1 LNFNVFVQHRLHKSP
16 VLQPADRLQ
25 QCFNLFQSNEPN
37 RLRKLPN
44 IPDNMPDSFFEMLEG
59 AMKYR
64 PKTRCTAGELLEG
77 EFAQFHIHHDE
88 NQTATSE
95 DEQDDALVESA
106 DDFPPRKSMARTKS
120 VLLQGAVGRHSTFL
134 GYQSFE
140 RSLTTLLATM
150 LPKEQCKNLVTT
162 LRGQSHTESV
172 NRQDAKIT
180 NASKLQVIPVSEL
193 VKVIEE
199 MGTNE
204 SGEV

>member
-1 LNFNVFVQHRLHKSP
+1 
-16 VLQPADRLQ
+16 
-25 QCFNLFQSNEPN
+25 
-37 RLRKLPN
+37 
-44 IPDNMPDSFFEMLEG
+44 MPDSFFEMLEG

-162 LRGQSHTESV
+162 LRGQSHTEYV